1 MGGGCWGGGRGM
13 TELCP
18 FSDLVNL
25 ETTLRTKYNYLSYV
39 HSSVKPVFSKQLSE
53 REKDKYFLRQLLNR
67 GQFVLKIISR
77 FGRIWHML
85 FVQAQGKM
93 TRLAPP
99 PPPPPPTPDISQRGR
114 REYNFGFV
122 LLSIH
127 PSIDIILSL
136 HFQGILVKLS
146 SYCSHD
152 LKMIILYQGDTQLI
166 FTRVMTL

>member
-1 MGGGCWGGGRGM
+1 
-13 TELCP
+13 
-18 FSDLVNL
+18 
-25 ETTLRTKYNYLSYV
+25 
-39 HSSVKPVFSKQLSE
+39 
-53 REKDKYFLRQLLNR
+53 
-67 GQFVLKIISR
+67 
-77 FGRIWHML
+77 ML

-99 PPPPPPTPDISQRGR
+99 TTPDISQRGLG
-114 REYNFGFV
+114 EYNFGFV

-127 PSIDIILSL
+127 PSIDIILSP

-152 LKMIILYQGDTQLI
+152 LKMIILYRGDTQLI